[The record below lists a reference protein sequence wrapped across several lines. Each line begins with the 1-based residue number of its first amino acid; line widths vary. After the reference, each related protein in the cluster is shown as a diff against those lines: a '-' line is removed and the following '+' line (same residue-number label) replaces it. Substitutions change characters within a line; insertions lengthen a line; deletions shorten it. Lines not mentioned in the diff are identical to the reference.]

1 MTIRS
6 NIILNE
12 TMQKVVDYVIEQ
24 VVEDLDSG
32 DCTAIAELL
41 SKVPME
47 NLLGFLSEETRK
59 RLELMHGKTV

>member
-47 NLLGFLSEETRK
+47 NLLGFLSEERK
-59 RLELMHGKTV
+59 FKLMYG